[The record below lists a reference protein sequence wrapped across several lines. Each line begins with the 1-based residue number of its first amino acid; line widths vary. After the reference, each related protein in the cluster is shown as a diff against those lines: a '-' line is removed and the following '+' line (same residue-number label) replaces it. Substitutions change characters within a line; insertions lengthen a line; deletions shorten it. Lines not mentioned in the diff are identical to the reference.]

1 MTTAVTV
8 PVTHPA
14 KDWESQEPFYHG
26 QLARKQIVNTH
37 VFVVGLDLTTLY
49 RYIRFFQY
57 ADNPYTIL
65 VDTDESLVSFG
76 DEAIEPGYQS
86 TIRFGDEAA
95 IDPEYQRVIDSLK
108 DGGRELMASE
118 VYEMLLAN
126 KEPDGDPIQL
136 FSLRAMADF
145 LVRHR
150 NIADPVAG
158 PSPIGIMQLEWHI
171 LDDGLL
177 VIAFVEDERVHCVVQ
192 ADAMKISERMST
204 DALMNRHGHLIPPRY
219 DEPG

>member
-1 MTTAVTV
+1 MANETTDATRC
-8 PVTHPA
+8 
-14 KDWESQEPFYHG
+14 YH
-26 QLARKQIVNTH
+26 
-37 VFVVGLDLTTLY
+37 
-49 RYIRFFQY
+49 
-57 ADNPYTIL
+57 
-65 VDTDESLVSFG
+65 
-76 DEAIEPGYQS
+76 QS
-86 TIRFGDEAA
+86 TIRFGDKAA

-118 VYEMLLAN
+118 VYEMLLSS

-145 LVRHR
+145 LVRHW

-158 PSPIGIMQLEWHI
+158 PSPTGIMQLEWHI

-192 ADAMKISERMST
+192 ADATEGRGAMDVSERMST

-219 DEPG
+219 NERRVRGIEARSA